1 MRYYEIVISDATSG
15 KPIKTYSSLLAN
27 GQNNSGALTVEMDIP
42 LYAMA
47 SPMGAAYL
55 KLWGIGLQDIA
66 QGSKLNG
73 QSIRVS
79 AGMSKGL
86 PLANPAQSGLVLE
99 GTIFQAYGN
108 WQGENQSLDIVC
120 YPYAGTIGNT
130 ANLVL
135 NWKAGMPLGTAIA
148 NTLAVAFPQ
157 YKTTINI
164 SPKLVLSH
172 DEPGFYGTLVQFAQ
186 YVKQVSQTIVGG
198 TYSGVSMLVKNNQ
211 IIVYDGTTT
220 STPKQLVFT
229 DMIGQPTWIGPQ
241 TINVRLVM
249 RGDISVGDYVKL
261 PPGSVTITTQA
272 SQPQARNS
280 SAQQGVFQVTVV
292 RHIGNSRQA
301 DANSW
306 VTSIDAVIP
315 A

>member
-1 MRYYEIVISDATSG
+1 MRYYNIVISDPTTGS
-15 KPIKTYSSLLAN
+15 PVKTYSSLQAN
-27 GQNNSGALTVEMDIP
+27 GQNNPGALTVEIDIP

-47 SPMGAAYL
+47 SPMGAAYI
-55 KLWGIGLQDIA
+55 KVWGIGLADIS
-66 QGSKLNG
+66 QGSNLNG
-73 QSIRVS
+73 KNIQVS

-86 PLANPAQSGLVLE
+86 PLANPAQAGLILE

-120 YPYAGTIGNT
+120 YPYSGTINDT

-135 NWKAGMPLGTAIA
+135 NWKAGMQLGTAIT
-148 NTLAVAFPQ
+148 NTLTTAFPQ
-157 YKTTINI
+157 YKSTVNI
-164 SPKLVLSH
+164 SQNLVLSH

-186 YVKQVSQTIVGG
+186 YVKQVSQAIVGG

-220 STPKQLVFT
+220 ATPKQLNFV
-229 DMIGQPTWIGPQ
+229 DMIGQPTWIAPQ
-241 TINVRLVM
+241 TINVRCVL
-249 RGDISVGDYVKL
+249 RGDISVGDYIEL
-261 PPGSVTITTQA
+261 PQGSVTITTQA
-272 SQPQARNS
+272 SQPQARDR